1 MSDVLPHK
9 VEGIATRELPDGE
22 CVVLPPDGKAALVL
36 NATGAVVLELCDG
49 TRSAAAI
56 AAIVGEAFPDAPP
69 VQVAED
75 VAALVQRLTEAGCL
89 RR

>member
-1 MSDVLPHK
+1 MSGELPQK
-9 VEGIATRELPDGE
+9 VAGLALRELPEGE

-56 AAIVGEAFPDAPP
+56 AAIVAEAFPDAPP
-69 VQVAED
+69 ARVGED
-75 VAALVQRLTEAGCL
+75 VAALLRGLAEAGCL